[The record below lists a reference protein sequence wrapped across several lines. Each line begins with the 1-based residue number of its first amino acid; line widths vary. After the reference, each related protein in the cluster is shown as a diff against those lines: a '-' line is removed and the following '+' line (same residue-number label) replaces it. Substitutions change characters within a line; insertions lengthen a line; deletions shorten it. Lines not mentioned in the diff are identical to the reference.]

1 MDIIKL
7 LIPSLTV
14 KSMEMIEIIF
24 KECGKTLYSNPLN
37 KLDLKLT
44 FDILQIISQDAR
56 IDSKVN

>member
-14 KSMEMIEIIF
+14 QSMEMIEVIF
-24 KECGKTLYSNPLN
+24 KECGKKLYSNPLN
-37 KLDLKLT
+37 KLDLKHT
-44 FDILQIISQDAR
+44 FGVLQFISQEAR